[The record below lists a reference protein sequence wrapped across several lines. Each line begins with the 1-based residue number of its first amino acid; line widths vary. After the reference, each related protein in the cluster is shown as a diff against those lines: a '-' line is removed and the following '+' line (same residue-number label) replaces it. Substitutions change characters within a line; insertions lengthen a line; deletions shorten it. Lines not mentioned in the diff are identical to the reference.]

1 MAHRFLTRAGAR
13 LRFAAANLQPL
24 PLAAFVLAVGAAAT
38 QLLILPGRAAA
49 IAAAEQRL
57 TVLERDS
64 RRAALAQQGETVSP
78 NQTRLRLFGRFPSE
92 PQRNATLARL
102 LEIARNQGLQVPTGD
117 YRLTA
122 SKDGPLERYVLNLPV
137 KGGYLPIR
145 RYVASVRAEFAD
157 LAVDEIA
164 LRREHIGAGEVEAQ
178 LRFVLFGRKDAP

>member
-24 PLAAFVLAVGAAAT
+24 PLAAFVLTLGAAAT
-38 QLLILPGRAAA
+38 QLFVLPGREAA

-57 TVLERDS
+57 TVLERNS
-64 RRAALAQQGETVSP
+64 RREALARQRETVSP
-78 NQTRLRLFGRFPSE
+78 AQTRQRLFGRFPTE
-92 PQRNATLARL
+92 VQRNATLARL

-122 SKDGPLERYVLNLPV
+122 SKDGPLDRYVLNLPV

-145 RYVASVRAEFAD
+145 RTVASMRGEFAD

-164 LRREHIGAGEVEAQ
+164 LRREHIGAGEVDAQ